1 MWRKL
6 RVYFIGVG
14 LGLIL
19 TWALVLRNRNTRDLL
34 AWTPNER
41 IMAPLRADGGFDK
54 PHNYV
59 CLLECYNLS
68 SLDMETLLETG
79 KVNLSESKPRET
91 PKLYRVEA
99 DLENDRI
106 MWAMFSLGEADTALV
121 DLGLAGTENACDC
134 NP

>member
-14 LGLIL
+14 LGLVL

-41 IMAPLRADGGFDK
+41 IMAPLRVENGFNK
-54 PHNYV
+54 PEDYV
-59 CLLECYNLS
+59 CLLECYGLT

-79 KVNLSESKPRET
+79 KVNLSESMPRET

-99 DLENDRI
+99 DLEDERVF
-106 MWAMFSLGEADTALV
+106 WGMFSLGESDTSLV
-121 DLGLAGTENACDC
+121 DLGVTGQSKNC
-134 NP
+134 NCN